1 MLRRLFFA
9 GGVALLALLAI
20 AASASA
26 KPGDIYVGTDGGD
39 DSLVRIDPKTGAVS
53 EVAKIADGLGG
64 MDFAAN
70 GSLYVGDYFDGS
82 IYRVKPVTGAFS
94 SFLSGAP
101 LVAAYDIDRGP
112 GNVMYVADNG
122 GSLLSFKPG
131 KAEAK
136 VLRSG
141 SDYDSLSSL
150 AIRFSDR
157 TVFSASYDGRVM
169 SDNLRT
175 GAHRVISS
183 DAALVSPEG
192 IALTPAGKLYV
203 NSGDNVGTI
212 YRVSTKSGVLTPV
225 ASGDLLDS
233 GGSDCNYELGVD
245 LDGQLLVANICGD
258 RIVRVDPK
266 TGAQETVAQGTSAD
280 PGNFLSPEGITV
292 EPPRCA
298 GKLATIVGS
307 GRKDVLKGSSAGDVI
322 ASLGGNDVIRGGGG
336 ADVVCGGKGG
346 DRLIGGK
353 GRDRLNGQAGRD
365 TCLGGPGRDRLK
377 SC

>member
-1 MLRRLFFA
+1 MLRRVFFA
-9 GGVALLALLAI
+9 GGVALLVLLAI

-26 KPGDIYVGTDGGD
+26 KPGDIYVGTDGED
-39 DSLVRIDPKTGAVS
+39 DSLVRIDPKTGAVI
-53 EVAKIADGLGG
+53 EVAKIADGLAG

-70 GSLYVGDYFDGS
+70 GSLYVGDYFDAS
-82 IYRVKPVTGAFS
+82 IYRVKPATGDFS
-94 SFLSGAP
+94 TFLSGAP
-101 LVAAYDIDRGP
+101 LTGVYDIDRGP
-112 GNVMYVADNG
+112 GNVMYVADAG
-122 GSLLSFKPG
+122 GFLLSFRPG

-141 SDYDSLSSL
+141 GDYDGLASL

-157 TVFSASYDGRVM
+157 TVFSVSFNGRLM

-183 DAALVSPEG
+183 DPGLASPEG
-192 IALTPAGKLYV
+192 IALTPDGKLYV

-212 YRVSTKSGVLTPV
+212 YRVGVKTGALTPV

-233 GGSDCNYELGVD
+233 GGPDCNYELGVD

-258 RIVRVDPK
+258 RIVRVDPR
-266 TGAQETVAQGTSAD
+266 TGAQETVAQGTSND
-280 PGNFLSPEGITV
+280 PGDFLSPEGITV
-292 EPPRCA
+292 EPPRCG

-307 GRKDVLKGSSAGDVI
+307 GRRDVLKGSFAGDVI
-322 ASLGGNDVIRGGGG
+322 AGLGGNDVIRGGGG
-336 ADVVCGGKGG
+336 GDVVCGGKGG

-353 GRDRLNGQAGRD
+353 GTDRLNGQAGAD